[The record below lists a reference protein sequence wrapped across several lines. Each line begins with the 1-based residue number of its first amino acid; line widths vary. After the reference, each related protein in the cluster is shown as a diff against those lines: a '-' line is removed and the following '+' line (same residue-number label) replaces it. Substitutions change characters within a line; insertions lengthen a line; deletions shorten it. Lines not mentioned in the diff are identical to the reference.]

1 MNNTNMTRLKTQEQI
16 DLLELQSVSYIQG
29 AKFHNDQR
37 EKLDVSTLKYLA
49 DTAAMLTSL
58 GTGLELKLKSLL
70 VQTRVDRD
78 HPRGHKLLALFEVL
92 DVKIQDM
99 LRDGFQRVHNEV
111 GVKLQMITPQ
121 SIASEKLTWQSML
134 TNQPPI
140 VRKFMGSGEI
150 TPELAGFLVEKP
162 YGSRE
167 FHQRSPIVK
176 IDELWTLLDNIA
188 PGDRNGVYI
197 GVDQMRYRYETYSK
211 PARWYDLIISID
223 PLIRVF
229 DEIVV
234 NEHG

>member
-16 DLLELQSVSYIQG
+16 DLLALQSVSYIQG

-58 GTGLELKLKSLL
+58 GTGLELKLKFLL
-70 VQTRVDRD
+70 VKTTADNS
-78 HPRGHKLLALFEVL
+78 HPHGHKLHYLFNEL
-92 DVKIQDM
+92 DVEIQDM

-111 GVKLQMITPQ
+111 GVKLEVITPQ
-121 SIASEKLTWQSML
+121 SIASEKLTGQSML
-134 TNQPPI
+134 INQPPI
-140 VRKFMGSGEI
+140 VRKFIDSGEI
-150 TPELAGFLVEKP
+150 TPELAGFLTEKP
-162 YGSRE
+162 SGSRE
-167 FHQRSPIVK
+167 FHQRAPIVK

-188 PGDRNGVYI
+188 PADRNGVYI

-229 DEIVV
+229 DNIVV
-234 NEHG
+234 DEHG

>member
-1 MNNTNMTRLKTQEQI
+1 MDDANMTRLETQEQI

-37 EKLDVSTLKYLA
+37 EKLDVSTPKYLA

-58 GTGLELKLKSLL
+58 GTGLELKFKFLL
-70 VQTRVDRD
+70 VKTTADNS
-78 HPRGHKLLALFEVL
+78 HPRGHKLHYLFNEL
-92 DVKIQDM
+92 DVEIQNM

-121 SIASEKLTWQSML
+121 SLASEKLTGQSML

-140 VRKFMGSGEI
+140 DRNSMGSSEI
-150 TPELAGFLVEKP
+150 TPELDRFLVEKP
-162 YGSRE
+162 SGSRE
-167 FHQRSPIVK
+167 FHQRAPIVK

-188 PGDRNGVYI
+188 PGDRNGVSI

-211 PARWYDLIISID
+211 HARWCDLIISID

-234 NEHG
+234 NER